1 MGKIPWIFLLA
12 KIGSQENGTMYFLD
26 DLEVYQLAQKFSER
40 IWEIVDRWESFPKWR
55 IGSQLTEAADSISS
69 NIAEGYGRYFFKQQI
84 LFCLYARGSMMEC
97 RNWLLKSKR
106 RRLITIDEYDSLME
120 ELRDIHGKL
129 NGYISKLKRNLRKG
143 K

>member
-1 MGKIPWIFLLA
+1 MDF
-12 KIGSQENGTMYFLD
+12 SFSSYRFTENALMYYLE

-84 LFCLYARGSMMEC
+84 LFCLYARGSLMEC
-97 RNWLLKSKR
+97 RNWLLKSFR
-106 RRLITIDEYDSLME
+106 RCLITQEEHEELTE
-120 ELRDIHGKL
+120 ELRAIHGKL
-129 NGYISKLKRNLRKG
+129 NGYISKLKRNLRKP